1 MAQVAFILNDQLVPT
16 DHPERQA
23 LLASAYRT
31 RTRPLC
37 GCKDPGLPL
46 YVSKVDDGSFLVK
59 RMPFTGPQHDP
70 KCDCYE
76 IPPELSGRG
85 ALGQKAIE
93 EDQDGGITKLR
104 LDFSLSKRGTAPIA
118 SPIKGQSTQAPTTKT
133 DPAKLSVRS
142 LLHFL
147 YEDAGLNRWSPRMAG
162 KRNWFVVRK
171 YLLEA
176 AEGKMSGRKAIV
188 DSLLIPEPFS
198 VEHKD
203 DILRRRARFFSDLK
217 ATANNQPMGL
227 MIGEVKAFEPARFG
241 HRMII
246 KHMPDVPI
254 YLADDIYRRMGKNY
268 GTELAFFAED
278 AQIHLLC
285 ITTFTRSATGNLQ
298 ADTLSLMTV
307 DAQWLPFENR
317 EELDLVEKY
326 RATGRYFTKCL
337 RYNLKSTEVLASILL
352 TDTETPTAVYLYPD
366 VCDPAYQEKLDWV
379 LTNSELPYELINPN
393 ASSA

>member
-1 MAQVAFILNDQLVPT
+1 MAQVAVILNDQLVPP

-23 LLASAYRT
+23 LLASAYRA
-31 RTRPLC
+31 RTRPIC

-46 YVSKVDDGSFLVK
+46 YVSKVDDGTFLVK

-70 KCDCYE
+70 NCDCYE
-76 IPPELSGRG
+76 LPPELSGRG

-93 EDQDGGITKLR
+93 EDQDGGMTKLR
-104 LDFSLSKRGTAPIA
+104 LNFSLSKRGASPIA
-118 SPIKGQSTQAPTTKT
+118 SPVKGQSSQAPTTKS

-142 LLHFL
+142 LLHLL

-176 AEGKMSGRKAIV
+176 ADGKMAGRRAIA

-198 VEHKD
+198 VDHKD
-203 DILRRRARFFSDLK
+203 DILRRRARFFANLK
-217 ATANNQPMGL
+217 ANASNQPMGL

-254 YLADDIYRRMGKNY
+254 YLADDIYRRMEKNY
-268 GTELAFFAED
+268 GTELAFFNED

-317 EELDLVEKY
+317 EELNLVEQY
-326 RATGRYFTKCL
+326 RANGRYFTKCL
-337 RYNLKSTEVLASILL
+337 RYNLKNTEVLASALL
-352 TDTETPTAVYLYPD
+352 TDTETPTVVYLFPEI
-366 VCDPAYQEKLDWV
+366 CDPTYQEKLDWV
-379 LTNSELPYELINPN
+379 LANSELPYELINPY
-393 ASSA
+393 ASCA